1 MKLFI
6 NTWASNLRRLF
17 AIIVCLLMFTLG
29 NNLALAE
36 DYDKQLLE
44 GADFSGKVLQGSQFN
59 KAVLRGTKFVGA
71 DLKGVSL
78 FGADM
83 MGADFSNAN
92 LSFSTLDTARM
103 DEVNLTNAILEGA
116 FTYGTT
122 FKRAQIT
129 GADFT
134 DVDLREPLRQKLCEV
149 ASGTNSVTKRKTR
162 DTLECDA

>member
-1 MKLFI
+1 MKLFT
-6 NTWASNLRRLF
+6 NTWAANLRRLI
-17 AIIVCLLMFTLG
+17 ATILCLLAIALG
-29 NNLALAE
+29 SNVALAE

-59 KAVLRGTKFVGA
+59 KAVLRRTKFVGA

-116 FTYGTT
+116 YTYGTT
-122 FKRAQIT
+122 FKKAQIT

-134 DVDLREPLRQKLCEV
+134 DVDLRENQRQKLCEV
-149 ASGTNSVTKRKTR
+149 ASGTNAVTGRKTR